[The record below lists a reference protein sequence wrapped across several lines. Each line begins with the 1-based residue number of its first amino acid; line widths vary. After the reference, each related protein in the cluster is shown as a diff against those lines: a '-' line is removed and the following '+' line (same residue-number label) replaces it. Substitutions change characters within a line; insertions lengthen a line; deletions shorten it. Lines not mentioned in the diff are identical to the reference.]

1 MKKIIER
8 IKKLLEKGEKNEFF
22 EEYFKKEDF
31 D

>member
-1 MKKIIER
+1 MKKIIEK
-8 IKKLLEKGEKNEFF
+8 IKKLLKKGEKNEFF

>member
-1 MKKIIER
+1 MKNKIEKL
-8 IKKLLEKGEKNEFF
+8 KKLLKKGEKNEFF